1 MAGGG
6 IVAFAE
12 GGDTEEYAGG
22 GVVAFADRGQVKDA
36 GVTDIVD
43 PGWRSAK
50 TFNRNYTNDDKFAVL
65 AEQLAELTTA
75 ERQAQGLDKIRIQ
88 KDMEE
93 LRSTMRNLKASPQ
106 AQKLLDIIPLG
117 SAQAGEVN
125 PAAPKP
131 AAPKPS
137 MPAKSAENAVYSPE
151 GVLLYGE
158 PPTEPAVRKVE
169 PGKPYQPN
177 LLRDILEGKPR
188 VPLPKLNGPTPSP
201 APAAETAPPAPK
213 ITEMQAER
221 PTEKFEAKQEVGPAR
236 PAVVNRLRRVGI
248 EEPQALT
255 MDKAIEEQDKAYEKT
270 GVSKDLFSQIRQ
282 DYESKRG
289 KFKDRADKAAGH
301 ALMMFGA
308 GLMGARR
315 GSEFETVSRSAQQ
328 SLMMYMNTMDKLS
341 EQDDKLD
348 QSLRELTIA
357 EDQYKRTRADS
368 ALSRVQ
374 KQQDKIDAIKLE
386 NAKLELTAQTEAAKF
401 ALGEL
406 QVSNPSQWV
415 TINNIAKSSGKSPV
429 DVFMMTQGVAKSG
442 EISRTTAF
450 KEYND
455 LIANPMSKNEMNK
468 QYPGGFED
476 YFRALQGGGAP
487 IGGKAKFLGYEG
499 Q

>member
-1 MAGGG
+1 
-6 IVAFAE
+6 
-12 GGDTEEYAGG
+12 
-22 GVVAFADRGQVKDA
+22 
-36 GVTDIVD
+36 
-43 PGWRSAK
+43 
-50 TFNRNYTNDDKFAVL
+50 
-65 AEQLAELTTA
+65 
-75 ERQAQGLDKIRIQ
+75 
-88 KDMEE
+88 
-93 LRSTMRNLKASPQ
+93 
-106 AQKLLDIIPLG
+106 
-117 SAQAGEVN
+117 
-125 PAAPKP
+125 
-131 AAPKPS
+131 
-137 MPAKSAENAVYSPE
+137 
-151 GVLLYGE
+151 
-158 PPTEPAVRKVE
+158 
-169 PGKPYQPN
+169 
-177 LLRDILEGKPR
+177 
-188 VPLPKLNGPTPSP
+188 
-201 APAAETAPPAPK
+201 
-213 ITEMQAER
+213 
-221 PTEKFEAKQEVGPAR
+221 
-236 PAVVNRLRRVGI
+236 VGI

-270 GVSKDLFSQIRQ
+270 GVSKDLFSQIRE

-401 ALGEL
+401 ALGKL
-406 QVSNPSQWV
+406 QVENPSQWV

-455 LIANPMSKNEMNK
+455 LIANPMSNNEMK
-468 QYPGGFED
+468 KLYPGGFED
-476 YFRALQGGGAP
+476 YFRALQGGDGGGGGATYNYVP
-487 IGGKAKFLGYEG
+487 GKGLVPA